1 MVGNSWV
8 IQKKNNRVLPSFQ
21 AVEVSSTV
29 WPCFVLFLV
38 LDASMQWARRRC
50 TWRWCKCR
58 RNRRGSATTTC
69 PSSRPSSRRRNATTG
84 TSRPNRSPLNPS
96 NLVKCKKNNND
107 ATMDV
112 IDSDPAL
119 HRRPEPRG
127 QNRHRSRRRQRPGEG
142 LHPKPFVRVT
152 EFSTAKLC
160 STVRPS
166 FIGRTLVGVCRYYG
180 IVQLVPIFQYSNMYA
195 ATSSLRQL
203 ASNVELCKECIAFV
217 AKVERQPPL
226 FRDVFQMYW

>member
-1 MVGNSWV
+1 M
-8 IQKKNNRVLPSFQ
+8 
-21 AVEVSSTV
+21 
-29 WPCFVLFLV
+29 
-38 LDASMQWARRRC
+38 
-50 TWRWCKCR
+50 
-58 RNRRGSATTTC
+58 
-69 PSSRPSSRRRNATTG
+69 
-84 TSRPNRSPLNPS
+84 
-96 NLVKCKKNNND
+96 
-107 ATMDV
+107 
-112 IDSDPAL
+112 
-119 HRRPEPRG
+119 
-127 QNRHRSRRRQRPGEG
+127 
-142 LHPKPFVRVT
+142 RVT